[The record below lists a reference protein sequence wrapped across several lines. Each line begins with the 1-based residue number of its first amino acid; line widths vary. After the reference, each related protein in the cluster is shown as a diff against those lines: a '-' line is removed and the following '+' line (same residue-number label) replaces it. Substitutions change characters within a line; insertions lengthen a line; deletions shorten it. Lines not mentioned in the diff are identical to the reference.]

1 MNKDVKCDLWIL
13 YLCTLKIENNIFFFW
28 IKGLKYFFC
37 CWPKPKKIYLILNL
51 YSIYCCC
58 SKNNNLYFFPV
69 SDYFKSLI
77 LFISKIKVGFLKRFI
92 HPQEPS
98 MYICSSFKHLCIY
111 YLHSSMFFFL
121 FLQLYTWLEPPHRV
135 GSTRTDQNM
144 TTNS

>member
-1 MNKDVKCDLWIL
+1 MIFIFIFM
-13 YLCTLKIENNIFFFW
+13 YIENRERYIFFELKDLNIFFVEA
-28 IKGLKYFFC
+28 
-37 CWPKPKKIYLILNL
+37 KPS